1 MSLIQIR
8 HLTFRYDGGTEDIFQ
23 DVNLQLDSSWR
34 LGLLGRNGRG
44 KTTFLHLLEGKYE
57 HGGTIIAPVCFSYFP
72 YEIEAPGQKTQT
84 VVDTLLPDGAAW
96 RMEKELRQ
104 LGTSPA
110 VLERPFETLS
120 KGEQT
125 KVLLAALFLRESAFL
140 LIDEPT
146 NHLDLAGRQQVRE
159 YLRRKNG
166 YILVSHDRA
175 FLDGCVDHILSINR
189 ANLELQKGN
198 YSTWLQ
204 NKAMQDRFELEQD
217 EKLKKEIRRLQD
229 AAGRTAAWSDRVEKT
244 KLRTRNSGLRPDRGY
259 IGHQAAKMMQ
269 RSKSIEQRRRNAVE
283 EKAKLL
289 HNLEQADPLKI
300 KPLRYHSQQILTLKE
315 LEVCYDGT
323 GIFRPLNLTVL
334 QGERI
339 AVTGENGAGKS
350 SLLKLLAGERI
361 PSHGTIQK
369 GNGLRISYVPQDT
382 SHLAGML
389 RIYAQRQQIDLTLLT
404 TILRKLGFSRAQL
417 ENRLESMSH
426 GQKKKILL
434 AGSLCESAHLYLWDE
449 PLNYIDL
456 DSRIQLEQ
464 ALQCFAPTMLFVEHD
479 EMFCRTVAT
488 RTIRLEHPEE

>member
-1 MSLIQIR
+1 
-8 HLTFRYDGGTEDIFQ
+8 
-23 DVNLQLDSSWR
+23 
-34 LGLLGRNGRG
+34 
-44 KTTFLHLLEGKYE
+44 
-57 HGGTIIAPVCFSYFP
+57 
-72 YEIEAPGQKTQT
+72 
-84 VVDTLLPDGAAW
+84 
-96 RMEKELRQ
+96 
-104 LGTSPA
+104 
-110 VLERPFETLS
+110 
-120 KGEQT
+120 
-125 KVLLAALFLRESAFL
+125 
-140 LIDEPT
+140 
-146 NHLDLAGRQQVRE
+146 
-159 YLRRKNG
+159 
-166 YILVSHDRA
+166 
-175 FLDGCVDHILSINR
+175 
-189 ANLELQKGN
+189 
-198 YSTWLQ
+198 
-204 NKAMQDRFELEQD
+204 
-217 EKLKKEIRRLQD
+217 
-229 AAGRTAAWSDRVEKT
+229 
-244 KLRTRNSGLRPDRGY
+244 
-259 IGHQAAKMMQ
+259 MMQ
-269 RSKSIEQRRRNAVE
+269 RSKSIEQRRKNAVE

-315 LEVCYDGT
+315 LEICYDGT

-361 PSHGTIQK
+361 PVMEPYKRETDCGFPMSPRTHPIWQV
-369 GNGLRISYVPQDT
+369 RC
-382 SHLAGML
+382 AFML
-389 RIYAQRQQIDLTLLT
+389 QRQQIDLTLLT

-464 ALQCFAPTMLFVEHD
+464 ALQHFAPTMLFVEHD

>member
-1 MSLIQIR
+1 MSLIQIH

-57 HGGTIIAPVCFSYFP
+57 HGGTITAPVCFSYFP

-96 RMEKELRQ
+96 RIEKELRQ

-204 NKAMQDRFELEQD
+204 NKAMQDRFELEQ
-217 EKLKKEIRRLQD
+217 
-229 AAGRTAAWSDRVEKT
+229 
-244 KLRTRNSGLRPDRGY
+244 N
-259 IGHQAAKMMQ
+259 
-269 RSKSIEQRRRNAVE
+269 
-283 EKAKLL
+283 
-289 HNLEQADPLKI
+289 
-300 KPLRYHSQQILTLKE
+300 
-315 LEVCYDGT
+315 
-323 GIFRPLNLTVL
+323 
-334 QGERI
+334 
-339 AVTGENGAGKS
+339 EN
-350 SLLKLLAGERI
+350 
-361 PSHGTIQK
+361 
-369 GNGLRISYVPQDT
+369 
-382 SHLAGML
+382 
-389 RIYAQRQQIDLTLLT
+389 
-404 TILRKLGFSRAQL
+404 
-417 ENRLESMSH
+417 
-426 GQKKKILL
+426 
-434 AGSLCESAHLYLWDE
+434 
-449 PLNYIDL
+449 
-456 DSRIQLEQ
+456 
-464 ALQCFAPTMLFVEHD
+464 
-479 EMFCRTVAT
+479 
-488 RTIRLEHPEE
+488 

>member
-1 MSLIQIR
+1 M
-8 HLTFRYDGGTEDIFQ
+8 
-23 DVNLQLDSSWR
+23 
-34 LGLLGRNGRG
+34 
-44 KTTFLHLLEGKYE
+44 
-57 HGGTIIAPVCFSYFP
+57 
-72 YEIEAPGQKTQT
+72 
-84 VVDTLLPDGAAW
+84 
-96 RMEKELRQ
+96 
-104 LGTSPA
+104 
-110 VLERPFETLS
+110 
-120 KGEQT
+120 
-125 KVLLAALFLRESAFL
+125 
-140 LIDEPT
+140 
-146 NHLDLAGRQQVRE
+146 
-159 YLRRKNG
+159 
-166 YILVSHDRA
+166 
-175 FLDGCVDHILSINR
+175 
-189 ANLELQKGN
+189 
-198 YSTWLQ
+198 
-204 NKAMQDRFELEQD
+204 
-217 EKLKKEIRRLQD
+217 
-229 AAGRTAAWSDRVEKT
+229 
-244 KLRTRNSGLRPDRGY
+244 
-259 IGHQAAKMMQ
+259 
-269 RSKSIEQRRRNAVE
+269 
-283 EKAKLL
+283 
-289 HNLEQADPLKI
+289 
-300 KPLRYHSQQILTLKE
+300 RYHSQQILTLKE
-315 LEVCYDGT
+315 LEICYDGT

-382 SHLAGML
+382 SHLAGTL

-464 ALQCFAPTMLFVEHD
+464 ALQHFAPTMLFVEHD

>member
-1 MSLIQIR
+1 M
-8 HLTFRYDGGTEDIFQ
+8 
-23 DVNLQLDSSWR
+23 
-34 LGLLGRNGRG
+34 
-44 KTTFLHLLEGKYE
+44 
-57 HGGTIIAPVCFSYFP
+57 
-72 YEIEAPGQKTQT
+72 
-84 VVDTLLPDGAAW
+84 
-96 RMEKELRQ
+96 
-104 LGTSPA
+104 
-110 VLERPFETLS
+110 
-120 KGEQT
+120 
-125 KVLLAALFLRESAFL
+125 
-140 LIDEPT
+140 
-146 NHLDLAGRQQVRE
+146 
-159 YLRRKNG
+159 
-166 YILVSHDRA
+166 
-175 FLDGCVDHILSINR
+175 
-189 ANLELQKGN
+189 
-198 YSTWLQ
+198 
-204 NKAMQDRFELEQD
+204 
-217 EKLKKEIRRLQD
+217 
-229 AAGRTAAWSDRVEKT
+229 
-244 KLRTRNSGLRPDRGY
+244 
-259 IGHQAAKMMQ
+259 
-269 RSKSIEQRRRNAVE
+269 E

-315 LEVCYDGT
+315 LEICYDGT

-382 SHLAGML
+382 SHLAGTL

-464 ALQCFAPTMLFVEHD
+464 ALQHFAPTMLFVEHD